1 MRVYTVSVAR
11 LSSRGPTRLFA
22 RRSLHNIAA
31 ETEHARESALCCCS
45 EKRGGSATGY
55 SSLVSPYP
63 FPSNPRFSSPIEVLD
78 EPQPRPAGA
87 QQARQ
92 RRLAPVMKRSSKDDM
107 RARRD
112 ADGRGI
118 DRHPDV
124 SGRLSRAEC

>member
-1 MRVYTVSVAR
+1 MPSTAPFF
-11 LSSRGPTRLFA
+11 LLFA
-22 RRSLHNIAA
+22 LHGRCICVLHFEPIGRAAANVRRAQTLRHDPLAA
-31 ETEHARESALCCCS
+31 ELAGVAVDDVTA
-45 EKRGGSATGY
+45 
-55 SSLVSPYP
+55 V
-63 FPSNPRFSSPIEVLD
+63 IEVLD

-124 SGRLSRAEC
+124 SGRLSRA